1 MRMNAKTEN
10 KANFRAN
17 EPSVMIGRFQPHFHK
32 VKLEWNDREK
42 VKGKRFAQNCAVSSL
57 RETLASEANGFL
69 VCSSFV
75 FQKVEVSLCVF
86 PLALPLSFS
95 SWPSSSLFARAFVSG
110 FYTDYKQK
118 TYEKNRLLRGVEKQK
133 NTKRRLRKILN
144 VTQEVETRIEL
155 NKKYYL
161 KEKIP
166 AQELRS
172 KADFVDDIIESR
184 EIS

>member
-1 MRMNAKTEN
+1 MQGGLFGCSLPPQARSLERNKNVPLWRTLVAVQRRNRGQICDIFHYGHNQEANATNFGGNEKKDPSSQTSNMRMNAKTEN

-17 EPSVMIGRFQPHFHK
+17 EPSVMIGRFQPRFHK

-42 VKGKRFAQNCAVSSL
+42 GKGKRFAQNCAVSSL

-95 SWPSSSLFARAFVSG
+95 SWP
-110 FYTDYKQK
+110 
-118 TYEKNRLLRGVEKQK
+118 
-133 NTKRRLRKILN
+133 
-144 VTQEVETRIEL
+144 
-155 NKKYYL
+155 
-161 KEKIP
+161 
-166 AQELRS
+166 
-172 KADFVDDIIESR
+172 
-184 EIS
+184 